1 MGAIEDILGS
11 IDSSQLAAALG
22 TDEATARSAA
32 AAAIPTLINSL
43 QANADSADGA
53 SSLLGALE
61 QHAGSGLYGDSVDL
75 NAVDTDDGQKIVAH
89 ALADDPNRLQAV
101 SGLGGGLLSK
111 LLPLLAPIV
120 MSYLASR
127 MGMGSSTSQTSS
139 GSSANI
145 LGDLLGGLFGGGAA
159 SSAGASGGGLG
170 DILGQILGGGAGTAD
185 TATASAGAGYGSGA
199 QAGAD
204 GSLGDVFN
212 APGNATGM
220 QIPTGTDDASAASAQ
235 QGQTTQQGS
244 GDILGDLLGQ
254 ILGR

>member
-11 IDSSQLAAALG
+11 IDASQLAAALG

-43 QANADSADGA
+43 QANAGSADGA
-53 SSLLGALE
+53 SGLLGALE
-61 QHAGSGLYGDSVDL
+61 QHAGSGLYGDTIDL
-75 NAVDTDDGQKIVAH
+75 HAVDTADGQKIVAH

-127 MGMGSSTSQTSS
+127 MGMGSAQPSS
-139 GSSANI
+139 GGSGNI

-159 SSAGASGGGLG
+159 SSTTGSGGLG
-170 DILGQILGGGAGTAD
+170 DILGQILGGAAGTDGA
-185 TATASAGAGYGSGA
+185 TATTGYGSGP

-204 GSLGDVFN
+204 GSLGGVFN
-212 APGNATGM
+212 APGNPSGM
-220 QIPTGTDDASAASAQ
+220 QIPTGTDDTVASPPAR
-235 QGQTTQQGS
+235 QTTQQGS
-244 GDILGDLLGQ
+244 GDVLGDLLGQ